1 MAKGSIT
8 KRGDRA
14 WRLTYD
20 APRGSDGKRN
30 QKAETCHGTKK
41 QAEARMAEIQNSIN
55 KGSYFEAPRIT
66 VVELSEK
73 WFKSNDFRALSDKCT
88 YEYRRIMEK
97 DVIPVLGNMQIS
109 AVKPL
114 HIETLLEGLFDRGLS
129 GSTVEYAHRV
139 VRSLFQAAV
148 SWEFVALNPLD
159 KVPKPS
165 RGDCEVLPFTPGE
178 ASRIVAA
185 AEGTMLWLAVL
196 LALYGGLR
204 RAEVL
209 GLFWSDVDFE
219 RKELTVRRNLVYTPE
234 TGASFGP
241 PKTRMSRRTISA
253 PAVLLGPLRAYHDRL
268 VAEYEAR
275 GLPIPEQ
282 ICAWPGGPL
291 MSPNNLSTLFSELL
305 KRSKLRVP
313 AGASAVNSKCRGR
326 TFHDLRHTHA
336 TTLLQER
343 VPLKVVSQ
351 RLGHSSVVITLLIY
365 AHVMPGDDQAAAA
378 AIDHIF
384 CDVNEPVVDR
394 MLTDECGDVA

>member
-30 QKAETCHGTKK
+30 QKAETFHGTKK
-41 QAEARMAEIQNSIN
+41 QAEARMAEIQNAIN
-55 KGSYFEAPRIT
+55 KRTYFEAPRMT
-66 VVELSEK
+66 VKAFSELWVEGIG
-73 WFKSNDFRALSDKCT
+73 FRALSDKCG
-88 YEYRRIMEK
+88 YEYPRIMNK
-97 DVIPVLGNMQIS
+97 DVIPVLGDMQLS
-109 AVKPL
+109 AVKPF
-114 HIETLLEGLFDRGLS
+114 HIETLLERLLDRGLS
-129 GSTVEYAHRV
+129 GSTAEYAYRV
-139 VRSLFQAAV
+139 MQCLFKAAV
-148 SWEFVALNPLD
+148 HREFIASNPLD
-159 KVPKPS
+159 KVSKPS

-185 AEGTMLWLAVL
+185 AEEGILWLAVL

-204 RAEVL
+204 RAEAL

-219 RKELTVRRNLVYTPE
+219 RKEVTVRRNMVNTPQK
-234 TGASFGP
+234 GDSFGP

-253 PAVLLGPLRAYHDRL
+253 PAVLLGPLREYHDRL
-268 VAEYEAR
+268 VAKYEAL

-282 ICAWPGGPL
+282 VCALPGGKL
-291 MSPNNLSTLFSELL
+291 MGPNRLSVWFSGLL
-305 KRSKLRVP
+305 KQLELRVP
-313 AGASAVNSKCRGR
+313 AGASAVNGTCRER

-351 RLGHSSVVITLLIY
+351 RLGHSSVVITLQIY

-378 AIDHIF
+378 AIDNIF
-384 CDVNEPVVDR
+384 CDVNEPDVDR
-394 MLTDECGDVA
+394 MLTDEGGDVV

>member
-8 KRGDRA
+8 KRRDRV
-14 WRLTYD
+14 WLLTYD

-30 QKAETCHGTKK
+30 QKAETFHGPKK

-55 KGSYFEAPRIT
+55 KLTYFAAPRMT
-66 VVELSEK
+66 VTEFSQLWVK
-73 WFKSNDFRALSDKCT
+73 GTDFRALSDKCR
-88 YEYRRIMEK
+88 YEYPRIMET

-109 AVKPL
+109 EVKPS
-114 HIETLLEGLFDRGLS
+114 HIETLLEGLFDRGLL

-139 VRSLFQAAV
+139 VGSLFKAAV
-148 SWEFVALNPLD
+148 HSEFVAFNPLD
-159 KVPKPS
+159 KVSRPS

-185 AEGTMLWLAVL
+185 AEGGILWPAVL

-209 GLFWSDVDFE
+209 GLSWSDVDFE
-219 RKELTVRRNLVYTPE
+219 RKELSVRRNLVHIPGK
-234 TGASFGP
+234 GALFGP
-241 PKTRMSRRTISA
+241 PKTRMSRRTIST
-253 PAVLLGPLRAYHDRL
+253 PAVLLGPLHEYHDRL
-268 VAEYEAR
+268 VAEYEAL

-282 ICAWPGGPL
+282 VCALPGGKL
-291 MSPNNLSTLFSELL
+291 IGPNKLSTLFSELL
-305 KRSKLRVP
+305 KGLELRVP
-313 AGASAVNSKCRGR
+313 AGASAVNGKRRSR

-365 AHVMPGDDQAAAA
+365 AHVMPGDDEAAAA
-378 AIDHIF
+378 AIDNIF
-384 CDVNEPVVDR
+384 CDVNEPDVDR
-394 MLTDECGDVA
+394 LLTGECGDVV